1 MKVIFLDVDGVLNDQ
16 DLIFE
21 KFKTKEVEISK
32 EKLLLLKEIITS
44 NDDTKVVLSSSW
56 RIGLL
61 RKDGK
66 IVADT
71 IYHKEF
77 LELLKEYDIEI
88 YDITP
93 SMMNRTEEIRYYL
106 ENNKDIESYIILDDE
121 ELNDDNQV
129 KTDFFNG
136 GLTEEHVPLA
146 IDMLKRKKR

>member
-21 KFKTKEVEISK
+21 KYKTQELEISRD
-32 EKLLLLKEIITS
+32 KLLLLKEIITS
-44 NDDTKVVLSSSW
+44 NDDIKVVLSSSW

-71 IYHKEF
+71 TYHKEF
-77 LELLKEYDIEI
+77 LELLEEYGIEI

-106 ENNKDIESYIILDDE
+106 DNNKDIDGYVILDDDLVE
-121 ELNDDNQV
+121 DENQV
-129 KTDFFNG
+129 RTDFFNG
-136 GLTEEHVPLA
+136 GLTEEHVTLA